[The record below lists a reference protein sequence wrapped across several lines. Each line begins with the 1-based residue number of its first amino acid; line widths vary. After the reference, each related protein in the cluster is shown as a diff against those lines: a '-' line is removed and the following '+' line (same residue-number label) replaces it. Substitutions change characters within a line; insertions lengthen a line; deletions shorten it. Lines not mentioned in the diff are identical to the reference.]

1 MKIPLPCKFGELSDC
16 DGKLLPLCG
25 VHWFDW
31 MSGRQYTY
39 FFETG
44 DQWHPYTFYETRQE
58 QQPFSMEIP
67 DDLLSDGLIEEKGYP
82 LRGAGKVLGVDYR
95 DGKLYVTFIITS
107 NYYEHIRV
115 ECDSNGYYIP
125 GGNIIFPPS
134 WDTEERREHAVL
146 KSRRFYTNRPSEQ

>member
-67 DDLLSDGLIEEKGYP
+67 DDILSNDFNVYTDKGPYMVP
-82 LRGAGKVLGVDYR
+82 YFVW
-95 DGKLYVTFIITS
+95 
-107 NYYEHIRV
+107 
-115 ECDSNGYYIP
+115 
-125 GGNIIFPPS
+125 GNIF
-134 WDTEERREHAVL
+134 L
-146 KSRRFYTNRPSEQ
+146 Y

>member
-1 MKIPLPCKFGELSDC
+1 M
-16 DGKLLPLCG
+16 
-25 VHWFDW
+25 V
-31 MSGRQYTY
+31 
-39 FFETG
+39 
-44 DQWHPYTFYETRQE
+44 
-58 QQPFSMEIP
+58 
-67 DDLLSDGLIEEKGYP
+67 
-82 LRGAGKVLGVDYR
+82 
-95 DGKLYVTFIITS
+95 FIITS

>member
-1 MKIPLPCKFGELSDC
+1 MGEEKAAQFWKENSE
-16 DGKLLPLCG
+16 K
-25 VHWFDW
+25 
-31 MSGRQYTY
+31 
-39 FFETG
+39 FETIM
-44 DQWHPYTFYETRQE
+44 ET
-58 QQPFSMEIP
+58 
-67 DDLLSDGLIEEKGYP
+67 
-82 LRGAGKVLGVDYR
+82 A

>member
-67 DDLLSDGLIEEKGYP
+67 DDLLSDGLIKEKGYP

-95 DGKLYVTFIITS
+95 DGKLLNILTQIVDR
-107 NYYEHIRV
+107 H
-115 ECDSNGYYIP
+115 NGKDLDPFP
-125 GGNIIFPPS
+125 GGRAAYLS
-134 WDTEERREHAVL
+134 CVL
-146 KSRRFYTNRPSEQ
+146 V

>member
-67 DDLLSDGLIEEKGYP
+67 DDLLSNDFNVYTDKGPYMVPYFAAKNGEIIPLDGDIYELNEEVIESEEWTMSEEEIQNGLTIVVIGGLIRK
-82 LRGAGKVLGVDYR
+82 
-95 DGKLYVTFIITS
+95 
-107 NYYEHIRV
+107 
-115 ECDSNGYYIP
+115 
-125 GGNIIFPPS
+125 
-134 WDTEERREHAVL
+134 
-146 KSRRFYTNRPSEQ
+146 

>member
-44 DQWHPYTFYETRQE
+44 D
-58 QQPFSMEIP
+58 
-67 DDLLSDGLIEEKGYP
+67 
-82 LRGAGKVLGVDYR
+82 
-95 DGKLYVTFIITS
+95 
-107 NYYEHIRV
+107 
-115 ECDSNGYYIP
+115 
-125 GGNIIFPPS
+125 
-134 WDTEERREHAVL
+134 
-146 KSRRFYTNRPSEQ
+146 

>member
-67 DDLLSDGLIEEKGYP
+67 DDLLSDGLIKEKGYP

-95 DGKLYVTFIITS
+95 DGTGTTFPAAILFSRPVGILRSEESMLY
-107 NYYEHIRV
+107 
-115 ECDSNGYYIP
+115 
-125 GGNIIFPPS
+125 
-134 WDTEERREHAVL
+134 
-146 KSRRFYTNRPSEQ
+146 

>member
-44 DQWHPYTFYETRQE
+44 DQWHPYTFYETRQDSSLFLWKYQMIFFLMVLLKKRDIRYVE
-58 QQPFSMEIP
+58 QEKFLVLTIVME
-67 DDLLSDGLIEEKGYP
+67 S
-82 LRGAGKVLGVDYR
+82 
-95 DGKLYVTFIITS
+95 
-107 NYYEHIRV
+107 
-115 ECDSNGYYIP
+115 CM
-125 GGNIIFPPS
+125 
-134 WDTEERREHAVL
+134 
-146 KSRRFYTNRPSEQ
+146 

>member
-67 DDLLSDGLIEEKGYP
+67 DD
-82 LRGAGKVLGVDYR
+82 AGRRNSKR
-95 DGKLYVTFIITS
+95 T
-107 NYYEHIRV
+107 NYCGDWRI
-115 ECDSNGYYIP
+115 N
-125 GGNIIFPPS
+125 
-134 WDTEERREHAVL
+134 
-146 KSRRFYTNRPSEQ
+146 

>member
-58 QQPFSMEIP
+58 QQPFSMEYQMIFFLMV
-67 DDLLSDGLIEEKGYP
+67 LLKKRDIRYVEQEKF
-82 LRGAGKVLGVDYR
+82 LVLTIVME
-95 DGKLYVTFIITS
+95 S
-107 NYYEHIRV
+107 
-115 ECDSNGYYIP
+115 CM
-125 GGNIIFPPS
+125 
-134 WDTEERREHAVL
+134 
-146 KSRRFYTNRPSEQ
+146 

>member
-58 QQPFSMEIP
+58 QQPFLWKYQMIFFLMV
-67 DDLLSDGLIEEKGYP
+67 LLKKKGISATWS
-82 LRGAGKVLGVDYR
+82 RK
-95 DGKLYVTFIITS
+95 S
-107 NYYEHIRV
+107 
-115 ECDSNGYYIP
+115 
-125 GGNIIFPPS
+125 S
-134 WDTEERREHAVL
+134 WC
-146 KSRRFYTNRPSEQ
+146 